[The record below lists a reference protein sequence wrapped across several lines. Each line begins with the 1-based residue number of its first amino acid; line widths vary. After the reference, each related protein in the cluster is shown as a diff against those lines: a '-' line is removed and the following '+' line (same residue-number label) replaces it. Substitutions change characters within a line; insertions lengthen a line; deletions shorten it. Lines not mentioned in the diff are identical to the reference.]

1 MIKIL
6 LVLFCFL
13 SISWA
18 QPKLVELGR
27 FGGTGSAPGN
37 FADPSA
43 IDISDDGRLFICDT
57 GNQRIQLFDLM
68 GRFRINV
75 GGFGWAVK
83 KFDQPVDI
91 WARSTI
97 NIYIADY
104 NNQRVQR
111 FDKDMNFI
119 AAKSSNS
126 GDREAFQFLQVLSVA
141 YSSQGDLFLLDAGEN
156 KVIKFDNQSQGDA
169 SFGYY
174 DSGQG
179 ELTGPIQLELSSDH
193 RVIVS
198 DAEAEA
204 IFVYDY
210 FGNFLFLIEHP
221 DLKYPKGLALDR
233 NNRIYVADPENKSIF
248 EFTPGGKFLNQFR
261 HVSGVPLTEPVDL
274 TIHQTE
280 KQTRFYIID
289 GDEIIIAE
297 RIAVAPKE

>member
-1 MIKIL
+1 MVNVYIVMIFSLTIA
-6 LVLFCFL
+6 
-13 SISWA
+13 WA
-18 QPKLVELGR
+18 QPNLIELGR
-27 FGGTGSAPGN
+27 IGGTGSAPGN

-43 IDISDDGRLFICDT
+43 IDMSDDGRLFICDT

-210 FGNFLFLIEHP
+210 FGNFLFVIEHP
-221 DLKYPKGLALDR
+221 DFKYPMGLALDK

-261 HVSGVPLTEPVDL
+261 RVSGIPFTEPVDL

-297 RIAVAPKE
+297 RIAVPPKE

>member
-1 MIKIL
+1 MLKII
-6 LVLFCFL
+6 CFL
-13 SISWA
+13 VCGLSICGA
-18 QPKLVELGR
+18 QSSLVELGR

-43 IDISDDGRLFICDT
+43 LDISDDGRIFICDA
-57 GNQRIQLFDLM
+57 GNQRIQIYDLM
-68 GRFRINV
+68 GRFRINM

-83 KFDQPVDI
+83 KFDQPMDI

-119 AAKSSNS
+119 AQKTSNS

-141 YSSQGDLFLLDAGEN
+141 YSSQGDLFLLEAGEN
-156 KVIKFDNQSQGDA
+156 KVIKFNSQDQGDA
-169 SFGYY
+169 SFGFY

-179 ELTGPIQLELSSDH
+179 ELTGPIQLELSTNH

-204 IFVYDY
+204 LFVYDY
-210 FGNFLFLIEHP
+210 FGNFLFQIQHP
-221 DLKYPKGLALDR
+221 DFKNPMGLALDK

-248 EFTPGGKFLNQFR
+248 EFTPTGKFLNQFG
-261 HVSGVPLTEPVDL
+261 HISGIPLTEPVDL
-274 TIHQTE
+274 AIHQNE

-297 RIAVAPKE
+297 RVAVTPKE